1 MIGHAVLWE
10 IIGADFFF
18 APARADLAAALRAIF
33 FRFLALLA
41 FEQPRAKNAQRSLFV
56 LNLTAAILTTNDRS
70 SWNVQ
75 NLHGGVGRVYALP
88 ARTTGARHFNS

>member
-1 MIGHAVLWE
+1 MIGHAGLCDM
-10 IIGADFFF
+10 IGADFFF
-18 APARADLAAALRAIF
+18 APARADLAAALRAIC
-33 FRFLALLA
+33 FRFVAVVA
-41 FEQPRAKNAQRSLFV
+41 FEQPCAKTAQRSLFV

-75 NLHGGVGRVYALP
+75 NLHGGVGRVYALA